1 MGLKRCCCILIVL
14 SLLFSYS
21 CIAGATMLEVTMEE
35 LDRCVLI
42 GSISTSKENSQI
54 DPRVSGSLSMK
65 ISPKTLSKPSK
76 GFSLEVGDTVT
87 FNCSYSPTF
96 SSVDFGV
103 IAPDGYFYYKNATS
117 GSINKTI
124 RVSQRG
130 TYYLAVRNNSSSTV
144 HVTGFA
150 NY

>member
-1 MGLKRCCCILIVL
+1 
-14 SLLFSYS
+14 
-21 CIAGATMLEVTMEE
+21 
-35 LDRCVLI
+35 
-42 GSISTSKENSQI
+42 
-54 DPRVSGSLSMK
+54 MK
-65 ISPKTLSKPSK
+65 ISPKALSKSSK

-87 FNCSYSPTF
+87 FNCSYSPIS

-103 IAPDGYFYYKNATS
+103 IAPDGYFYYKNVTS
-117 GSINKTI
+117 GSINDTI

-144 HVTGFA
+144 NITGFV

>member
-14 SLLFSYS
+14 SVLFSYT
-21 CIAGATMLEVTMEE
+21 CMAGAAMQEVTLEE
-35 LDRCVLI
+35 LNRCVLI
-42 GSISTSKENSQI
+42 ESISTFKENSQI
-54 DPRVSGSLSMK
+54 EPQVSGSLSMK
-65 ISPKTLSKPSK
+65 ISPKALSKSSK
-76 GFSLEVGDTVT
+76 GFSLEVGDTIT
-87 FNCSYSPTF
+87 FNCSYSPIS

-103 IAPDGYFYYKNATS
+103 IAPDGYFYYKNVTS
-117 GSINKTI
+117 GSINDTI

-144 HVTGFA
+144 NITGFV